1 MIVKRLTIDE
11 LMEIVKRSRCCFGLM
26 IHFIRERKAH
36 NMIINYYCF
45 QIRAATRLICDQCAV
60 ETDK

>member
-26 IHFIRERKAH
+26 IYFICERKAH
-36 NMIINYYCF
+36 GRYDYYYCF
-45 QIRAATRLICDQCAV
+45 KIRAATKLICDQCAV